1 MAQPWLSGQLPS
13 IKGKVCSGCYSSE
26 DPGEIL
32 VEKKDIPL
40 SLQSKE
46 GRQQE
51 MKAETSGLIVL
62 LVNCR
67 LK

>member
-1 MAQPWLSGQLPS
+1 MAQPWLSGQLPP
-13 IKGKVCSGCYSSE
+13 IKVRVCSGCCSSE

-32 VEKKDIPL
+32 VEKKDVPL

-46 GRQQE
+46 GRQKE

-62 LVNCR
+62 LVNCGR
-67 LK
+67 K